1 MACACKETAKKAG
14 ELSEDS
20 TVFEEIKGWKKVL
33 YTIERLIISVVAFV
47 IIVAISPLML
57 FIMIFRGL
65 LGTKN
70 TIKLSKMV
78 SVLKT
83 VRK

>member
-33 YTIERLIISVVAFV
+33 YAIEKFIISVLVFV
-47 IIVAISPLML
+47 IIVAISPILL
-57 FIMIFRGL
+57 FVMIFRGF
-65 LGTKN
+65 LGTKD
-70 TIKLSKMV
+70 TIKLSKVV
-78 SVLKT
+78 SVLK
-83 VRK
+83 KF

>member
-20 TVFEEIKGWKKVL
+20 TVFEEISGWKKVL
-33 YTIERLIISVVAFV
+33 FIIERFIISVLSFV
-47 IIVAISPLML
+47 IIVAISPIML

-70 TIKLSKMV
+70 TIKVSKMV
-78 SVLKT
+78 NLLK
-83 VRK
+83 KAQK

>member
-33 YTIERLIISVVAFV
+33 YIIERFIISILSFV
-47 IIVAISPLML
+47 IIIAISPIML

-70 TIKLSKMV
+70 TIKVSKMV
-78 SVLKT
+78 NLLKK
-83 VRK
+83 VQK

>member
-20 TVFEEIKGWKKVL
+20 TVFEEISGWKKVL
-33 YTIERLIISVVAFV
+33 FIIERFIISVLSFV
-47 IIVAISPLML
+47 IIVAISPIML

-70 TIKLSKMV
+70 TIKVSKMV
-78 SVLKT
+78 NLLKK
-83 VRK
+83 VQK